1 MPVNPKIDKPST
13 NTSQQTIQIRNNA
26 SIVGCNR
33 GSENVYIAPESNV
46 RGPTG
51 PTGPIQEILGENS
64 GAMVVNNPTGSNDLY
79 YTNSFSYDGSDLI
92 SNASI
97 IPGTEDAHSLG
108 SASKPWKDIFVSSG
122 TIHLMNNGSNA
133 TLGADD
139 TGITHSIGG
148 LAAPFIDIGPN
159 AYNPDVLGGWEV
171 GATGT
176 PGTSNYDLVA
186 IERNTSGPG
195 YTGPYY
201 SLIKG
206 GGPTGPQGTEGNDG
220 PTGPPGIQG
229 NDGPMGPQGVQG
241 NNGPTG
247 PQGIQGN
254 IGPTGPTGAQGTLTI
269 AGTYESDYIY
279 WNATSSAWDV
289 GSSKIHLGEN
299 AGQTTQGINTV
310 ALGKNAGNTSQSDYG
325 ISIGSS
331 AGFSTQ
337 GDYGIAIGNNAG
349 STTQGAFSVAIG
361 TDAGLTTQGIESVAI
376 GRSAGENQQGSNA
389 IAIGHNAGYQEQSSI
404 SVAIGQDAGYTGQDG
419 SVAIGYR
426 AGYEQQGSD
435 SIAIGRFAGQT
446 NQLSNSIVLNAS
458 GIELNPSNTNSFSVR
473 PIREEDASNV
483 LTYNPTSYEITY
495 SPYTLRT
502 ETNAI
507 LFFDSVIIGNGGGTQ
522 IADYDHSTTLNNGN
536 YSFMDGITS
545 TSNITFSA
553 LSSSRDYFLEIYGT
567 SLATAGSGSSG
578 NYVTMELISTG
589 TPDPNSLATV
599 DMDTRSVSKS
609 STANLAFGPFGYK
622 IVSTSTVNTTQTIN
636 RTNTYRLCVTTG
648 KTYTLDVLKVIL
660 RVSPI

>member
-33 GSENVYIAPESNV
+33 GSENVYIAPASNV
-46 RGPTG
+46 CGPTG
-51 PTGPIQEILGENS
+51 PTGP
-64 GAMVVNNPTGSNDLY
+64 
-79 YTNSFSYDGSDLI
+79 
-92 SNASI
+92 
-97 IPGTEDAHSLG
+97 
-108 SASKPWKDIFVSSG
+108 
-122 TIHLMNNGSNA
+122 
-133 TLGADD
+133 
-139 TGITHSIGG
+139 
-148 LAAPFIDIGPN
+148 
-159 AYNPDVLGGWEV
+159 
-171 GATGT
+171 
-176 PGTSNYDLVA
+176 
-186 IERNTSGPG
+186 
-195 YTGPYY
+195 
-201 SLIKG
+201 
-206 GGPTGPQGTEGNDG
+206 
-220 PTGPPGIQG
+220 QG
-229 NDGPMGPQGVQG
+229 NIGS
-241 NNGPTG
+241 TG

-254 IGPTGPTGAQGTLTI
+254 IGPTGATGPVGTLTI

-279 WNATSSAWDV
+279 WNATSSVWDV
-289 GSSKIHLGEN
+289 GSSKVHLGEN
-299 AGQTTQGINTV
+299 AGQTTQGTNAV

-325 ISIGSS
+325 ISIG
-331 AGFSTQ
+331 
-337 GDYGIAIGNNAG
+337 NNAG
-349 STTQGAFSVAIG
+349 STTQGGFSIAIG
-361 TDAGLTTQGIESVAI
+361 TDAGLTTQGVESVAM
-376 GRSAGENQQGSNA
+376 GRSAGANQQGSNA

-404 SVAIGQDAGYTGQDG
+404 SIAIGQDAGYTGQDG

-446 NQLSNSIVLNAS
+446 DQPSNSIVLNAS
-458 GIELNPSNTNSFSVR
+458 GVELNPSNTNSFSVR

-589 TPDPNSLATV
+589 TPDQNSLATV

-622 IVSTSTVNTTQTIN
+622 IVSTSTLNTTQTIN
-636 RTNTYRLCVTTG
+636 RTNTYRLCITSG
-648 KTYTLDVLKVIL
+648 KEYTLDVLKVIL

>member
-33 GSENVYIAPESNV
+33 GSENVYIAPASNV
-46 RGPTG
+46 CGPTG
-51 PTGPIQEILGENS
+51 PTGP
-64 GAMVVNNPTGSNDLY
+64 
-79 YTNSFSYDGSDLI
+79 
-92 SNASI
+92 
-97 IPGTEDAHSLG
+97 
-108 SASKPWKDIFVSSG
+108 
-122 TIHLMNNGSNA
+122 
-133 TLGADD
+133 
-139 TGITHSIGG
+139 
-148 LAAPFIDIGPN
+148 
-159 AYNPDVLGGWEV
+159 
-171 GATGT
+171 
-176 PGTSNYDLVA
+176 
-186 IERNTSGPG
+186 
-195 YTGPYY
+195 
-201 SLIKG
+201 
-206 GGPTGPQGTEGNDG
+206 
-220 PTGPPGIQG
+220 QG
-229 NDGPMGPQGVQG
+229 NI
-241 NNGPTG
+241 GPTG

-254 IGPTGPTGAQGTLTI
+254 IGPTGATGPVGTLTI

-289 GSSKIHLGEN
+289 GSSKVHLGEN
-299 AGQTTQGINTV
+299 AGQTTQGTNAV
-310 ALGKNAGNTSQSDYG
+310 ALGN
-325 ISIGSS
+325 S
-331 AGFSTQ
+331 AGFSSQ

-349 STTQGAFSVAIG
+349 STTQGGFSIAIG
-361 TDAGLTTQGIESVAI
+361 TDAGLTTQGVESVAM
-376 GRSAGENQQGSNA
+376 GRSAGANQQGSNA

-404 SVAIGQDAGYTGQDG
+404 SIAIGQDAGYTGQDG

-446 NQLSNSIVLNAS
+446 DQPSNSIVLNAS
-458 GIELNPSNTNSFSVR
+458 GVELNPSNTNSFSVR

-567 SLATAGSGSSG
+567 SLATAGSGGSG

-622 IVSTSTVNTTQTIN
+622 IVSTSTLNTTQTIN
-636 RTNTYRLCVTTG
+636 RTNTYRLSVTSG
-648 KTYTLDVLKVIL
+648 KEYTLDVLKVIL